1 MAAKRLLI
9 LDDDP
14 MTGQTIQRIAEF
26 AGVDVRFT
34 LEPKEFFQLFDTWQ
48 PTHIALDL
56 VMPEMDGVQVMGRLA
71 ALNCQAKIIITSG
84 VGGRIL
90 DAAGRSAVEHGLN
103 IVGVLA
109 KPFSPANLREL
120 LAEDG
125 KHPSPSPQAPT
136 PSRPPFQPAP
146 LTGEDIEL
154 ALLQQEFQVV
164 YQPKVACQSG
174 ALAGFEAL
182 VRWHH
187 PSRGIISPMDF
198 IPLSEKLGLIDD
210 ITEQV
215 INHALGLMAI
225 LGLGEG
231 FCSDVALPP
240 DIRSSLKLAINIS
253 AKTISN
259 VSLFDRIAQNCH
271 DFGIDPHQF
280 IFELT
285 ETSAMDDPVASL
297 DLLTRL
303 RMQGFHLSIDD
314 FGTGF
319 SSMLQLVR
327 LPFSEIKVDKSFV
340 MTAMQ
345 SQESRTVVKFIV
357 DLGHSLGL
365 TCTAEGVEDAKTLLY
380 LKDAG
385 CDLAQGYHIARPM
398 TVEAIKTWVTQQN
411 FRESL

>member
-1 MAAKRLLI
+1 MTVKRLLI

-34 LEPKEFFQLFDTWQ
+34 LDPGEFFSLLAAWQ

-71 ALNCQAKIIITSG
+71 TLNCQAKIIITSG

-90 DAAGRSAVEHGLN
+90 DAAGRSVVEHGLN
-103 IVGVLA
+103 IAGILA

-120 LAEDG
+120 LTDDDSQRSA
-125 KHPSPSPQAPT
+125 SPLRNAPKPT
-136 PSRPPFQPAP
+136 FEPAP
-146 LTGEDIEL
+146 LTAEDIEL
-154 ALLQQEFQVV
+154 ALIQQEFQVV
-164 YQPKVACQSG
+164 YQPKVACGNSS
-174 ALAGFEAL
+174 LAGFEAL

-198 IPLSEKLGLIDD
+198 IPQAEKWGLIDA

-215 INHALGLMAI
+215 IYQALGLMAI

-231 FCSDVALPP
+231 FHSDVALPRN
-240 DIRSSLKLAINIS
+240 ILNKLTLAINIS
-253 AKTISN
+253 AKTIGN
-259 VSLFDRIAQNCH
+259 VGLFDRIVQNCH
-271 DFGIDPHQF
+271 DFGIAPHHL

-340 MTAMQ
+340 ITAME
-345 SQESRTVVKFIV
+345 SQESRTVIKFIIE
-357 DLGHSLGL
+357 LGHSLGL
-365 TCTAEGVEDAKTLLY
+365 TCTAEGVEDGKTLLY
-380 LKDAG
+380 LKDVG

-398 TVEAIKTWVTQQN
+398 TIEAIKPWIAQQS
-411 FRESL
+411 FRESF